1 MEKDNKKI
9 VPDNE
14 APVWFAV
21 VFDWETGEILA
32 TGAEDKKTRSDA
44 ESTCGEIVKDAEQ
57 YYPDAVDLYTV
68 VTYDINVAKDRYY
81 SRKGEYEGLCNMADR
96 AQDII
101 DELEAKD
108 SLTDFEKQEL
118 AYFKDTIFDLHQD
131 IDAMQ
136 HGCDDY
142 SGTDIEDAEITFSTC
157 KRM

>member
-9 VPDNE
+9 VPDSE

-32 TGAEDKKTRSDA
+32 TGVEDKKTRSDA
-44 ESTCGEIVKDAEQ
+44 ESTCGEIIKDAEQ

-68 VTYDINVAKDRYY
+68 VTYDINVAKDKYY
-81 SRKGEYEGLCNMADR
+81 SRKGEYEGLCNMADK
-96 AQDII
+96 AQGII

-108 SLTDFEKQEL
+108 ILTDFEKQEL

-131 IDAMQ
+131 IDAMSQ
-136 HGCDDY
+136 GCVDY
-142 SGTDIEDAEITFSTC
+142 SGADIEDAEITFNTC
-157 KRM
+157 KRI